1 MNDLKPFLT
10 ESSVLQSLNL
20 YDNKLGVEGARVL
33 AEALS
38 LNSSL
43 QNLDIGCNR
52 IRNKGMKAISEGLY
66 GENSKSNLRVLVVK
80 NNFINEKGFKTFV

>member
-1 MNDLKPFLT
+1 MTANIQSLKTLNLSRMQIGVGEMNDLKPFLT

-43 QNLDIGCNR
+43 
-52 IRNKGMKAISEGLY
+52 
-66 GENSKSNLRVLVVK
+66 
-80 NNFINEKGFKTFV
+80 

>member
-1 MNDLKPFLT
+1 MQIGVGEMNDLKPFLT

-43 QNLDIGCNR
+43 
-52 IRNKGMKAISEGLY
+52 
-66 GENSKSNLRVLVVK
+66 
-80 NNFINEKGFKTFV
+80 